1 MATTDRIEKQV
12 TLKAPR
18 ARVWRALSDA
28 REFGGWFRMK
38 LESAFTPGATVL
50 GRMSEP
56 GYEGL
61 PIEMVIEEMVP
72 ERLFSFRWHPYAI
85 DPKADYS
92 KEPMTLVTFE
102 LEEVAG
108 GTLLKLTETGFDKIP
123 LARRAKAFEMN
134 DGGWSEM
141 MRRIERHVT
150 QTL

>member
-1 MATTDRIEKQV
+1 MVTDRIEKQV

-28 REFGGWFRMK
+28 REFGGWFGVK
-38 LESAFTPGATVL
+38 LESAFAPGATVR
-50 GRMSEP
+50 GQMAFP
-56 GYEGL
+56 GYEGF
-61 PIEMVIEEMVP
+61 PFEMVIAEMVP

-102 LEEVAG
+102 LKEMGG
-108 GTLLKLTETGFDKIP
+108 GTLLKVTETGFDKIP

-134 DGGWSEM
+134 DRGWAEQM
-141 MRRIERHVT
+141 KRIERHVT
-150 QTL
+150 QTA